1 MQSQETNTR
10 TTGALK
16 HPDAAEWMAFLY
28 AEVAPERRR
37 ELEDHLAH
45 CADCSAQMDTWRA
58 SSKGLDEWRLPVMRR
73 TSSPARL
80 ALRPWWPALKWA
92 AAALVLGL
100 GFAFGRQTSPNASE
114 LAALKTSVAQ
124 LTGAMQQERGAALS
138 NNVNIAT
145 AAANAETLRLLADYS
160 QLQASQRASDQQ
172 NLGVALRS
180 FETRLGRLR
189 AELETV
195 ALNTEN
201 GFEQTHENFSRLASF
216 SAPVKNDN

>member
-28 AEVAPERRR
+28 AEVVPERRR
-37 ELEDHLAH
+37 ELENHLTH
-45 CADCSAQMDTWRA
+45 CADCSAQMETWRA
-58 SSKGLDEWRLPVMRR
+58 SSKALDEWRLPVMRR
-73 TSSPARL
+73 TSSAARL
-80 ALRPWWPALKWA
+80 ASRPWWPALKWA

-100 GFAFGRQTSPNASE
+100 GFAFGRQTSPNAAE
-114 LAALKTSVAQ
+114 LATLKTSVAQ
-124 LTGAMQQERGAALS
+124 LSEAMQQERSSTLS

-145 AAANAETLRLLADYS
+145 AAANAETLRLLAEFS
-160 QLQASQRASDQQ
+160 QLQESQHATDQQ
-172 NLGVALRS
+172 NLAVALRS

-216 SAPVKNDN
+216 SAPLKNDN